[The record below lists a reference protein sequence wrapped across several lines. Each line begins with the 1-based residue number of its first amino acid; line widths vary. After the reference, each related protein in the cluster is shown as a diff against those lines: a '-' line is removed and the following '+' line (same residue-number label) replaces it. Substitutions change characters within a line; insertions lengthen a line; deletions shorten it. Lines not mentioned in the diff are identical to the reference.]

1 MTATPAPGPAG
12 TVAATDT
19 GAWAPLRRPVFRALW
34 TAQAASLVGTWAQTV
49 GAQWY
54 LTTESGRPELVALV
68 QTATSLPVLLF
79 ALPAGVLAD
88 LVDRRRVLVAVQ
100 SAMAVVAVVLA
111 AVTLTGRLTPGLL
124 LAFTAVFG
132 LGVALSAPAWQAS
145 VPELVPRGEL
155 PAAAGLNG
163 MAVNTARAVGPAVGG
178 LVVAG
183 AGVGWTFALNAVSYA
198 AFAVVLLRWRPDPVR
213 HRHEGERLAGAMR
226 VAVGYVRNAPAMRRV
241 LARAALWVLPGS
253 ALWALLPLVAAD
265 RLGLGSDGYGVLLGS
280 LGVGA
285 VASVAFLG
293 RVRARLSSSQ
303 VVVGTGAV
311 YAGATAVVAVGTSPA
326 LAVLVLL
333 LAGASWIVLLSTV
346 NATAQLILPAW
357 VRARALATY
366 LLVFQGGQAVGAT
379 GWGFLAGATSTE
391 TALLVAAGTTL
402 AGAATVRWVRLPD
415 PALIDPAPSTHWP
428 EPALVLDPASAGGPV
443 LVTVEYRVAEPDVAA
458 FVAAME
464 YVARSRR
471 RLGARRWGLHRDGA
485 DPTRFVESY
494 QVASWTE
501 HLRQHDERLT
511 VADRLREETVAALTL
526 EPPRASHLF
535 TV

>member
-1 MTATPAPGPAG
+1 VTATAPSPQPAG
-12 TVAATDT
+12 VGQARA

-34 TAQAASLVGTWAQTV
+34 TAQVASLIGTWAQTV
-49 GAQWY
+49 GAQWF

-68 QTATSLPVLLF
+68 QTATSLPVLLL
-79 ALPAGVLAD
+79 ALPAGVLGD
-88 LVDRRRVLVAVQ
+88 LVDRRRLLVTVQ
-100 SAMAVVAVVLA
+100 TVMAVVAVALA
-111 AVTLTGRLTPGLL
+111 AVTLAGLLTPATL
-124 LAFTAVFG
+124 LAFTAAFG
-132 LGVALSAPAWQAS
+132 LGVALTAPAWQAS

-155 PAAAGLNG
+155 PAAAALNG
-163 MAVNTARAVGPAVGG
+163 IAVNAARAVGPAVGG

-183 AGVGWTFALNAVSYA
+183 AGVGWTFAFNAVSYL
-198 AFAVVLLRWRPDPVR
+198 AFALALLRWRPDPVR

-280 LGVGA
+280 LGIGA

-303 VVVGTGAV
+303 IVVATGVA
-311 YAGATAVVAVGTSPA
+311 YGSATAVVAVGTSTA
-326 LAVLVLL
+326 LAVFVLL
-333 LAGASWIVLLSTV
+333 VAGAAWITLLSTV

-366 LLVFQGGQAVGAT
+366 LLVFQGGQAIGAT
-379 GWGFLAGATSTE
+379 AWGFLAGATSIE
-391 TALLVAAGTTL
+391 VALLAAAGLTL
-402 AGAATVRWVRLPD
+402 AGALTVRWVRLPD
-415 PALIDPAPSTHWP
+415 PALIDPAPSAHWP
-428 EPALVLDPASAGGPV
+428 EPHLLLDPATAEGPV
-443 LVTVEYRVAEPDVAA
+443 LVVVQYRVAEPDVPA
-458 FVAAME
+458 FVEAME

-471 RLGARRWGLHRDGA
+471 RLGARRWGLHRDGE
-485 DPTRFVESY
+485 DPTRFVEIY
-494 QVASWTE
+494 QAASWSE

-511 VADRLREETVAALTL
+511 VADRHREEAVAALTL